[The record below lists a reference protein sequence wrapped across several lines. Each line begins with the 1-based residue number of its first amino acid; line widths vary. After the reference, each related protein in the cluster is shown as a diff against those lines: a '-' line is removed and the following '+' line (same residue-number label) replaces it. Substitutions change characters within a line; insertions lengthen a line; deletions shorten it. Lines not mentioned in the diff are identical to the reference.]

1 MTHLLHQR
9 PLFPGSPYGSF
20 LAYGVVQIAM
30 CFLVARGT
38 WAIIE
43 SPLLRL
49 KRHYRYEAPAG
60 QTGALPGGIR

>member
-1 MTHLLHQR
+1 
-9 PLFPGSPYGSF
+9 
-20 LAYGVVQIAM
+20 M

-49 KRHYRYEAPAG
+49 KRYYRYEAPAG